1 MNGEL
6 LIAERAKLHI
16 NDLERRLA
24 VSNSVTQ
31 LMYVDCKLIDL
42 N

>member
-24 VSNSVTQ
+24 ISNSITKS
-31 LMYVDCKLIDL
+31 MYIDCKLIDL